1 VNRSVLRAALFVIS
15 AILLAAAGWSAIVS
29 CNNGVVLRLAIPG
42 LVLLFGLVVER
53 WRYKP
58 VTTRLPGPDWVST
71 NERFID
77 QDGHRILSTLYRR
90 AALCGRLTRNRNVG
104 IERIA
109 MAALRAT
116 VDYAVPCFLSSK
128 TSV

>member
-29 CNNGVVLRLAIPG
+29 CNIGVVLRLAIPG

-77 QDGHRILSTLYRR
+77 PESGKTVTVFYQPSTGERR
-90 AALCGRLTRNRNVG
+90 Y
-104 IERIA
+104 
-109 MAALRAT
+109 MAG
-116 VDYAVPCFLSSK
+116 
-128 TSV
+128 

>member
-1 VNRSVLRAALFVIS
+1 MSRSVLRAALFVVS
-15 AILLAAAGWSAIVS
+15 AILLGAAAWSEIAGCTLGI
-29 CNNGVVLRLAIPG
+29 VLRPAIPG

-77 QDGHRILSTLYRR
+77 PESGKTVTVFYQASTGERR
-90 AALCGRLTRNRNVG
+90 YVAG
-104 IERIA
+104 
-109 MAALRAT
+109 
-116 VDYAVPCFLSSK
+116 
-128 TSV
+128 

>member
-1 VNRSVLRAALFVIS
+1 VSRSVLRAALFVIS

-53 WRYKP
+53 WHYKP
-58 VTTRLPGPDWVST
+58 VTTRHPGPDWVST

-77 QDGHRILSTLYRR
+77 PENGKTVTVFYQPSTGERR
-90 AALCGRLTRNRNVG
+90 YVAG
-104 IERIA
+104 
-109 MAALRAT
+109 
-116 VDYAVPCFLSSK
+116 
-128 TSV
+128 